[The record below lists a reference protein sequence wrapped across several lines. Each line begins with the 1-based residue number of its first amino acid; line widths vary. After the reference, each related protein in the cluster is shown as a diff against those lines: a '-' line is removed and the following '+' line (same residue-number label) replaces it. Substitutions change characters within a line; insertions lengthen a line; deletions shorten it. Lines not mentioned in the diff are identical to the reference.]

1 MEKKYLYYLLKAIQN
16 NSDFDFLIKSGFT
29 YPQITGMI
37 IKLKNDNLIKYKKN
51 YKKIELT
58 SLGFDKMKEL
68 SNMLKEKV
76 ILPLEKV
83 KIPKIDK
90 NYIYVPDKE
99 GEFKPG

>member
-1 MEKKYLYYLLKAIQN
+1 MFYLLKAIQN
-16 NSDFDFLIKSGFT
+16 NSDFDFLTNSGFT
-29 YPQITGMI
+29 YSQITGMI

-68 SNMLKEKV
+68 SNILKEKV